1 MSAIMTYGFDP
12 EIPTRIGRAP
22 LVSTRGRIEQITQ
35 SAPVEL
41 QQVLLQLAGAL
52 PGVRIGPSHI
62 CVAGSRA
69 CHLAPT
75 IAVGPAQAFFSGT
88 EFGHMHPLYDGSLH
102 LNLPDR
108 LAERV
113 LAAGWGAGAE
123 PGASILV
130 YGPRDEDELDIVWQ
144 LLLAAYRH
152 GAPTPV
158 PAAGEGTHHDA
169 DPDRQAGPELQLP
182 LGPPARHH

>member
-1 MSAIMTYGFDP
+1 MTYGFDP
-12 EIPTRIGRAP
+12 EIPARIGRAP
-22 LVSTRGRIEQITQ
+22 LVSTRGRVEQITQ
-35 SAPVEL
+35 SAPLEL
-41 QQVLLQLAGAL
+41 QQILLELAGAL

-75 IAVGPAQAFFSGT
+75 IAVGPARAFFSGT

-108 LAERV
+108 LAGRV
-113 LAAGWGAGAE
+113 LAAGWGACAE
-123 PGASILV
+123 PGASVLV
-130 YGPRDEDELDIVWQ
+130 YGPRDDDELDIVWQ

-152 GAPTPV
+152 GAPARAT
-158 PAAGEGTHHDA
+158 GEGTLHDA
-169 DPDRQAGPELQLP
+169 DPDPQPVGPELQLP
-182 LGPPARHH
+182 LGPPARHP